1 MYTVKAT
8 HAPMT
13 SRLQSNAVRVTTREP
28 EGFAPL

>member
-13 SRLQSNAVRVTTREP
+13 NQLQSNREP
-28 EGFAPL
+28 EGVAPR